1 MAIVHIAIF
10 DAINAIEGGYRS
22 YTGIPRVHDN
32 TSVDSAIAQAAHDTL
47 VAMYP
52 SQRAAF
58 DQELA
63 EDLSDIPG
71 SQAKTRGIALGR
83 RAAAAILA
91 QRSNDGSAHA
101 EPVLVQN
108 GGDWVTSNRPGRWRQ
123 DPISLIPLALGGH
136 WEDVDPFVM
145 RRANQFRIP
154 ASTIV
159 DQSGIYNRLSRGE
172 ASRRRRHCDAH
183 RTHRRSDPSSVFSGR
198 MTERRAYARRPDC
211 TTR

>member
-47 VAMYP
+47 VAMFP

-63 EDLSDIPG
+63 EDLGDIPNG
-71 SQAKTRGIALGR
+71 QAKTRGIALGR

-91 QRSNDGSAHA
+91 LRSNDGSAH
-101 EPVLVQN
+101 
-108 GGDWVTSNRPGRWRQ
+108 R
-123 DPISLIPLALGGH
+123 
-136 WEDVDPFVM
+136 
-145 RRANQFRIP
+145 
-154 ASTIV
+154 
-159 DQSGIYNRLSRGE
+159 
-172 ASRRRRHCDAH
+172 
-183 RTHRRSDPSSVFSGR
+183 
-198 MTERRAYARRPDC
+198 
-211 TTR
+211 